1 MIHIFSLFLAITYH
15 VVPGS
20 VVAWK
25 DAEDKRSF
33 DPKISWLWSPTT
45 VCFDCVSTVIT
56 TACFELWSPTTLCV
70 SREGDHLSDDR
81 FIVWPKP
88 LTSPLSL
95 NSLNFL
101 SHSNVNYCLPVLWLS
116 CTGVGGWG
124 NKNYLFKLFILS
136 GDPNVSGMT
145 QFLIVNV
152 FSRDFELIGW

>member
-1 MIHIFSLFLAITYH
+1 MWYLVQWLLERMQKTREAPT
-15 VVPGS
+15 
-20 VVAWK
+20 
-25 DAEDKRSF
+25 
-33 DPKISWLWSPTT
+33 PKLVDCDHPPLCVSRVFRLWSAT
-45 VCFDCVSTVIT
+45 V
-56 TACFELWSPTTLCV
+56 CFELWSPTTLYV

-124 NKNYLFKLFILS
+124 NKKYKYLFKLFILS
-136 GDPNVSGMT
+136 GDPNVSGMA